1 MRIKVVTDSGS
12 DISNAEA
19 EEMGIRVIPLKIN
32 WGNETYQDGVTISRE
47 EFYEKLGEREDFPT
61 TSQISPYEYGKVFE
75 EELIN
80 NDAVVCIAL
89 SSGVSGSFQSACVA
103 AEDYEGRV
111 VVIDSLN
118 VTVGQRMVVNETLRL
133 IEDGCEFSELKERVH
148 EARDRVRVMAV
159 LDTLEYLKRGG
170 RISATVAF
178 AGTLL
183 NVKPMVEII
192 DGKVQMAGQARG
204 KKAGLKKLSEMIC
217 AVEKDTEAT
226 MIMAYSGCDS
236 EGLVTF
242 RKEYEN
248 LFLENKRDE
257 RNFIIGAV
265 IGTHAGPGAV
275 AVAFLEKNKQ

>member
-19 EEMGIRVIPLKIN
+19 VEMGIRVIPLKIN
-32 WGNETYQDGVTISRE
+32 WGDETYQDGVTISRE
-47 EFYEKLGEREDFPT
+47 EFYVKLGEREDFPT

-75 EELIN
+75 EELSA
-80 NDAVVCIAL
+80 NDAVVCITL
-89 SSGVSGSFQSACVA
+89 SSEVSGSYQSACVA
-103 AEDYEGRV
+103 AGDYDGRV

-118 VTVGQRMVVNETLRL
+118 VTVGQRMVVNQTLKL
-133 IEDGCEFSELKERVH
+133 INEGCEFENLKERA
-148 EARDRVRVMAV
+148 EAVRDRVRVMAL

-183 NVKPMVEII
+183 NVKPMVEIK
-192 DGKVQMAGQARG
+192 DGSVQMAGQARG
-204 KKAGLKKLSEMIC
+204 RKAGLKKLSEMIL
-217 AVEKDTEAT
+217 AVERDCDVP
-226 MIMAYSGCDS
+226 MIMAYSGCES
-236 EGLVTF
+236 EGLETF
-242 RKEYEN
+242 RSEYEDA
-248 LFLENKRDE
+248 FMEKTKDE

-275 AVAFLEKNKQ
+275 AVAFLEM